1 MALTLAD
8 LYYRPPGSKRGF
20 ASAKIQAEVSDPTTR
35 WCAAAPVRQL
45 CLSGRERPNL
55 RHDFGYVSTGQ
66 LAQLA
71 FELAFE
77 RLTAVWDWRRLM
89 RKSIPRCAKS
99 FVIVEQ

>member
-1 MALTLAD
+1 M
-8 LYYRPPGSKRGF
+8 
-20 ASAKIQAEVSDPTTR
+20 ISDT
-35 WCAAAPVRQL
+35 
-45 CLSGRERPNL
+45 
-55 RHDFGYVSTGQ
+55 FQ